1 MTLFNLYIVYKNN
14 KVLMISKFKD
24 TIVYRAE
31 SDYFRSTHHEFD
43 SYINFGKQEFID
55 EFIMEYRRVM
65 LLCFNELYNKVY
77 TWEVKGRK
85 LSLHLKRRS
94 FPDGIP
100 TFFNVSKFNSLKNYK
115 GLLSGR
121 MVSNV
126 LKQLS
131 SILRAELKSSIAL
144 DHRFEIPSL
153 ANINPEIPPK
163 FIKILDNNNENSI
176 FKNYVMLTNFTKKR
190 NENIYVPI
198 KTHKRDTYYTER
210 GEIIGSIMLSSNK
223 IDYRYEMSGVKKDDK
238 IKVEKVLGADMGQ
251 NKICCLSD
259 GQQTNKENKQGK
271 TFKQLE
277 DKIKNKV
284 FNSNSYRR
292 SVVEMKCF
300 TREVMN
306 RLEISDVTELRLESN
321 KGIKENTKNNR
332 KYWQTEIV
340 NQKLK
345 FKCQDNHVDFVLTL
359 SPYKSQRC
367 NKCGFTHKNNRNKE
381 KFVCLNCFHEDDAD
395 NNAALNNSLE
405 LPYNN
410 LWSFA
415 KLNKINGFFWLAN
428 GLIAK

>member
-1 MTLFNLYIVYKNN
+1 
-14 KVLMISKFKD
+14 MISKYKD
-24 TIVYRAE
+24 TIVYRAQ

-55 EFIMEYRRVM
+55 TFIMEYRRIM

-77 TWEVKGRK
+77 TWEIKGRN
-85 LSLHLKRRS
+85 LSFHLKRRS

-100 TFFNVSKFNSLKNYK
+100 TFFNVSKFNCLKNYK

-131 SILRAELKSSIAL
+131 GILRAELKSSKSL
-144 DHRFEIPSL
+144 NHRFEIPNL
-153 ANINPEIPPK
+153 ININPEIPPK
-163 FIKILDNNNENSI
+163 FIEILDNNNENSI
-176 FKNYVMLTNFTKKR
+176 FKNYVVLTNFTKKR
-190 NENIYVPI
+190 SENIYIPI
-198 KTHKRDTYYTER
+198 KTHKRDDYYTNR
-210 GEIIGSIMLSSNK
+210 GEMIGSIMLSSNK
-223 IDYRYEMSGVKKDDK
+223 IDYRYKMIGLKEDK
-238 IKVEKVLGADMGQ
+238 IKSEKILGADMGQ

-259 GQQTNKENKQGK
+259 GQQTNKENRQGK
-271 TFKQLE
+271 TFKQIE

-284 FNSNSYRR
+284 FNSKYYRR
-292 SVVEMKCF
+292 SVIEMTCF
-300 TREVMN
+300 TREVIN
-306 RLEISDVTELRLESN
+306 RLNISDVTELRLESN

-345 FKCQDNHVDFVLTL
+345 FKCQDDHVDFILTL

-367 NKCGFTHKNNRNKE
+367 FKCGFTHKSNRNKE
-381 KFVCLNCFHEDDAD
+381 KFVCLNCFHVDDAD
-395 NNAALNNSLE
+395 INASKNNSLE
-405 LPYNN
+405 LPYSN

-415 KLNKINGFFWLAN
+415 KQNKSNGFFWLVN